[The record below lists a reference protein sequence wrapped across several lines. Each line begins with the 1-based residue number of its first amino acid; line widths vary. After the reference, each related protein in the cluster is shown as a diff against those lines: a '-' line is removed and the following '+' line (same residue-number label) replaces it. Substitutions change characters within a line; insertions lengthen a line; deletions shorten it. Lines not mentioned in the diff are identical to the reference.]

1 MVFNFK
7 SLLILTGMCIAFN
20 SNAQTLQGLWDKTI
34 AYYKGFDV
42 QNQQI
47 LLAKQDSLAQ
57 QIKYKPQVQA
67 QFQQSLSSVNGTSGA
82 FLPLPGIMNISGP
95 QVNEGSSSTFNH
107 FLSASMN
114 WDLINFGRKDLDK
127 DISSSKIAYSKLNQ
141 HKFALEIQK
150 KLANRYIEFLYLQIL
165 DKWYVR
171 HAERYATVLEITKGL
186 AKAGI
191 VPGAD
196 SLLANSSLKNVQSS
210 LSHVQG
216 KLDASIFLIKEL
228 SNVNSLP
235 IQEVYSKPFLEIL
248 KSQDSVQS
256 EHPILQMKKQQQQ
269 SLELLG
275 KKQDRE
281 IFPRIMFL
289 GGLANRSS
297 GITSNGYVNS
307 GYTDLYQDF
316 ANNYFIGVGVTWNLQ
331 EVFQSKS
338 NKRQY
343 DLLRQNNLLEQGL
356 VQNEIKTSL
365 DQLNAEITAAYVGI
379 DQSNISRTQA
389 EEAFQLYK
397 TRYEGGLINLSELL
411 QVQEILLQ
419 SEKQNLVSY
428 LNYWNLMVDK
438 SYQQADFSLLFNH
451 F

>member
-7 SLLILTGMCIAFN
+7 SLLILTGMCIALN

-34 AYYKGFDV
+34 AYYKGFNV

-107 FLSASMN
+107 FISASMN

-171 HAERYATVLEITKGL
+171 HTERYATILEITKGL

-248 KSQDSVQS
+248 KFQDAVQS
-256 EHPILQMKKQQQQ
+256 DHPILQMKKQQQQ

-281 IFPRIMFL
+281 IFPRIMLL

-307 GYTDLYQDF
+307 GYTDLYQEF

-338 NKRQY
+338 NKRKY

-397 TRYEGGLINLSELL
+397 TRYEGGLISLSELL

-428 LNYWNLMVDK
+428 LNYWSLMVDK

>member
-165 DKWYVR
+165 DKWYFR
-171 HAERYATVLEITKGL
+171 HAERYATVLDITKGL

-248 KSQDSVQS
+248 KSQDSVLS

-281 IFPRIMFL
+281 IFPRIMLL

-297 GITSNGYVNS
+297 GLTSNGYVNS
-307 GYTDLYQDF
+307 RYTDLYQDF

-397 TRYEGGLINLSELL
+397 TRYEGGLISLSELL

-428 LNYWNLMVDK
+428 LNYWSLMVDK